1 MGAEERR
8 GELNLREEEGV
19 KKDVCAIVNCWRNE
33 AEAISIAT
41 IPFVIDGTQLV
52 DSEFKT
58 DLIFRN
64 SNHTAIWLG

>member
-41 IPFVIDGTQLV
+41 IPFVIDGTQYKNGVLGRNLLTAN
-52 DSEFKT
+52 SK
-58 DLIFRN
+58 LI
-64 SNHTAIWLG
+64 